1 MPSAFVVAEPLQW
14 VSLIIKSDYENMNH
28 LKTIGMPSSVLK
40 KSSLLFL
47 GASAFMV
54 NSLQAEIP
62 VAEDLS
68 LYGYIDMFY
77 LDPDNGDDT
86 VTDVA
91 EYEFGLNFTPAESM
105 WSAVTEVSFDG
116 TDARFETA
124 TITYA
129 SSDELSFS
137 VGNILSYQGFETFDA
152 TGLYQFSY
160 SGPSVLYSAGYAV
173 GAAMDYATDDFAVGV
188 WAGDTDSDVS
198 LEFLLAYTGIEGFTL
213 KGIYAD
219 DPGYETINFWASYE
233 VGDLTFATEY
243 VDNDYTVAGDNN
255 GFTDISEL
263 ESLMFL
269 AYYSFD
275 SAGITFRYSDIETD
289 NGDYDKFT
297 ISPSYTFSDNVLGLI
312 EVSFV
317 DDGASDPTE
326 VAAEVIFTF

>member
-1 MPSAFVVAEPLQW
+1 
-14 VSLIIKSDYENMNH
+14 MNH
-28 LKTIGMPSSVLK
+28 LKTIGMTSFLK
-40 KSSLLFL
+40 EKSSIMLV
-47 GASAFMV
+47 GASALFGTC
-54 NSLQAEIP
+54 LKAEIP
-62 VAEDLS
+62 VTEDVS

-77 LDPDNGDDT
+77 GDFDDGAGS

-91 EYEFGLNFTPAESM
+91 EYEFGLNFTPVESL
-105 WSAVTEVSFDG
+105 WSAVAEISFNG
-116 TDARFETA
+116 TDASFETA

-129 SSDELSFS
+129 SSDELSFTF
-137 VGNILSYQGFETFDA
+137 GNILSYQGFETFDA

-160 SGPSVLYSAGYAV
+160 SGPGALYSAGYAV
-173 GAAMDYATDDFAVGV
+173 GASMDYVTDDFAVGV

-198 LEFLLAYTGIEGFTL
+198 LEFLLAYTGVEGLTL
-213 KGIYAD
+213 KAIYAD

-243 VDNDYTVAGDNN
+243 VDNDYAVAGDNN
-255 GFTDISEL
+255 GFTGISEL

-269 AYYSFD
+269 MYYSFD

-289 NGDYDKFT
+289 TGDYDKFT

-326 VAAEVIFTF
+326 VAAEIIFTF